1 MSKVRTI
8 ITTDMEVDDMNSMIH
23 LCLYLNEINLLG
35 VVYTS
40 SQYHFNGDGVHTL
53 GEITPNYRTSG
64 PAGLERPRTSYGPDP
79 NAKDLKCFRPF
90 PMGWIENLWQGPY
103 ADAYP
108 YLIQHDEVFQHQ
120 NI

>member
-40 SQYHFNGDGVHTL
+40 S
-53 GEITPNYRTSG
+53 
-64 PAGLERPRTSYGPDP
+64 
-79 NAKDLKCFRPF
+79 
-90 PMGWIENLWQGPY
+90 
-103 ADAYP
+103 
-108 YLIQHDEVFQHQ
+108 
-120 NI
+120 